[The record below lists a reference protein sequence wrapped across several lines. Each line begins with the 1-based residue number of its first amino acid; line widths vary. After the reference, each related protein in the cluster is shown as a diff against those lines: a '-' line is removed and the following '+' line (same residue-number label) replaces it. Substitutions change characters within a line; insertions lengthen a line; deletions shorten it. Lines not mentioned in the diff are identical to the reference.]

1 MVEPESSTSRRRTRL
16 SLSCALEIWVWAGSR
31 VEGSRRAADEEG
43 DLEVVLLELGE
54 GFPCREVDMV
64 REVGFRASR
73 QAVVRRE
80 GSSSEKM

>member
-1 MVEPESSTSRRRTRL
+1 M
-16 SLSCALEIWVWAGSR
+16 
-31 VEGSRRAADEEG
+31 EGSRRAADEEG

-54 GFPCREVDMV
+54 GFPCREVDVV